1 MKIRIYKVTTTS
13 SIYSYLLG
21 TKWSLWKTLGP
32 RTASFHEEYDD
43 GGEDYDLPGE
53 YDFDEEARTII
64 DSNRNIV
71 QIADFEDEPGLVVRM
86 DSPAGQRYFKLI
98 KLEKAKKGE

>member
-1 MKIRIYKVTTTS
+1 MS

-43 GGEDYDLPGE
+43 GGQEFYLPGE
-53 YDFDEEARTII
+53 YEFDEESRTII
-64 DSNRNIV
+64 DSNKDIV
-71 QIADFEDEPGLVVRM
+71 QISDYEGTPALVVRVF
-86 DSPAGQRYFKLI
+86 SPAGHRFFQLI
-98 KLEKAKKGE
+98 KLEKAKKEE